1 MNSRVFRSVSL
12 SVAAFGIV
20 AATACSSSPR
30 SSESFSS
37 LAPSEQA
44 AGGGAAKSTVTLPL
58 GPLSQL
64 AGKCP
69 NVKFL
74 LGSAK
79 VEASARTTYPTG
91 SCETLVFAQRVDV
104 TGSLNGNTLTA
115 SSIKQLKNKDGL

>member
-1 MNSRVFRSVSL
+1 M
-12 SVAAFGIV
+12 
-20 AATACSSSPR
+20 
-30 SSESFSS
+30 
-37 LAPSEQA
+37 APSEQA
-44 AGGGAAKSTVTLPL
+44 AGGGAAKSTVTLPM

-79 VEASARTTYPTG
+79 VEANARTTYPTG

-104 TGSLNGNTLTA
+104 TGSLSGNTLTA

>member
-1 MNSRVFRSVSL
+1 MNSRILRSVSL

-37 LAPSEQA
+37 TAPSEQA
-44 AGGGAAKSTVTLPL
+44 SGGGAAASTVTLPGL
-58 GPLSQL
+58 VSQL
-64 AGKCP
+64 NGKCP
-69 NVKFL
+69 NVKFI

-79 VEASARTTYPTG
+79 VEASAKTTYPTG

-104 TGSLNGNTLTA
+104 TGSLNKTTLTA